1 MTKLMTKCLVLFLLC
16 TSMQVFAGK
25 EKRHEEY
32 KVRIANKILFVSECA
47 REDIEFRCIN
57 QQYYKPKLCGEYG
70 VTGCGEKSIYT
81 RIGTSWIQTYTE
93 NISMGTASQ
102 NAANIESAKST
113 TTANIATSNAASMS
127 ATNAANAASTA
138 AASAAAASAAAASAA
153 AASAAAAS
161 ATAAKPPM

>member
-16 TSMQVFAGK
+16 TSVQVFAGK
-25 EKRHEEY
+25 EKKHEAY
-32 KVRIANKILFVSECA
+32 KARIANKILFVSGCA

-57 QQYYKPKLCGEYG
+57 QQFRTPKLCGEYG

-138 AASAAAASAAAASAA
+138 AASAAAT
-153 AASAAAAS
+153 SAAAAS